1 MLINQLRWRGI
12 PIWPPLWSEENHSIS
27 EQHGLIKNVEMLPI
41 NRLIRIDAT
50 CSGICISGLIL
61 AGDAY
66 LSSLYRKLKE
76 NIGKPL
82 VEVGNMEIEI
92 SEHPDPASSPG
103 RYDQF
108 ISWPGSV
115 SS

>member
-12 PIWPPLWSEENHSIS
+12 RIWPPLWSEENYTVS
-27 EQHGLIKNVEMLPI
+27 EHGLLKNVEMLPI
-41 NRLIRIDAT
+41 NRLIKIDAT
-50 CSGICISGLIL
+50 CAGTSISGLIL
-61 AGDAY
+61 ASDAY
-66 LSSLYRKLKE
+66 QSSLYRKLKE

-82 VEVGNMEIEI
+82 VEVGKMEIEL
-92 SEHPDPASSPG
+92 SGHPDPGSPAG

-115 SS
+115 